1 VRIDGPAAL
10 LLAGLLLRAIDSV
23 SAVIVH
29 WLVVALPIYVAQIVG
44 LAVQFMAII
53 ALGRVVPG
61 VSVDGTATAVWGAV
75 LPTMQRQC
83 AANRA

>member
-1 VRIDGPAAL
+1 MRIDDPAAL

-23 SAVIVH
+23 SAVIVL

-75 LPTMQRQC
+75 LPTMQPQC